1 MIIQHLSHVSRR
13 AAIAV
18 GVVTA
23 AVLTTAAISGA
34 ADKPDRTS
42 FSMFPNALNL
52 RCLSDPGSRHAPTV
66 EVNVVRGDE
75 NDTMTL
81 RLRNFKPDLDFDLF
95 TVEHSNQAADG
106 TAVTPFPNFGLAW
119 YQSDI
124 HVSHG
129 GSATVRV
136 KTILL
141 DQIFGFDPAV
151 GLNPTN
157 TFHVGFWFNDPADA
171 APCGFSGFTPF
182 NGEHHAGPLAF
193 ITRPDATTNLGPLCT
208 DPTTTGTTTTCNP

>member
-1 MIIQHLSHVSRR
+1 MFRQLSRRSRR
-13 AAIAV
+13 AAVAV
-18 GVVTA
+18 AVVGT

-34 ADKPDRTS
+34 ADKPDKTS
-42 FSMFPNALNL
+42 FSLFANKVNL
-52 RCLSDPGSRHAPTV
+52 PCLSNPESSRAPTV
-66 EVNVVRGDE
+66 EVNVDRGDE

-81 RLRNFKPDLDFDLF
+81 RLRNFKPDLNFDLF
-95 TVEHSNQAADG
+95 TVEHSNQRADG
-106 TAVTPFPNFGLAW
+106 NAVVPFANFGLAW

-124 HVSHG
+124 HVGHG
-129 GSATVRV
+129 GNATVKV

-151 GLNPTN
+151 GLVPTN

-171 APCGFSGFTPF
+171 AACGFSGFTPF

-208 DPTTTGTTTTCNP
+208 DPTTAGTTTTCNP